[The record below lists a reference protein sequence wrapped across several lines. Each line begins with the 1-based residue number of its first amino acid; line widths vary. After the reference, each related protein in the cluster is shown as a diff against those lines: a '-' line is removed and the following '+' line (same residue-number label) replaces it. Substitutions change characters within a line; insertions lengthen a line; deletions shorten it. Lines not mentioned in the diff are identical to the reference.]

1 MNRIFKSYPS
11 TRKQFYAIS
20 LLSLAYVIAILDRHI
35 LVLMVQP
42 VQTDLGITDT
52 QMGLLIGMAF
62 AIFYTFLAIPIGWL
76 ADQYNRKNL
85 IALGIALWSSMT
97 ALSGLASNYYQLF
110 LARIGVG
117 VGEATLVP
125 SALSMIADYFPP
137 NTRGRAIAIFQSG
150 MCWRHCGTLKIIK
163 KSKSLAKNK
172 EN

>member
-1 MNRIFKSYPS
+1 M
-11 TRKQFYAIS
+11 
-20 LLSLAYVIAILDRHI
+20 LSLAYVIAILDRHI

-42 VQTDLGITDT
+42 VQTDLEINDT

-76 ADQYNRKNL
+76 ADQYNRKKL
-85 IALGIALWSSMT
+85 ISLGIALWSSMT

-125 SALSMIADYFPP
+125 VSYTHL
-137 NTRGRAIAIFQSG
+137 
-150 MCWRHCGTLKIIK
+150 TLPT
-163 KSKSLAKNK
+163 LLLV
-172 EN
+172 